1 MNTNL
6 DMLMEYLP
14 FLIPLI
20 LLQIGLAI
28 FSAIHVIRHPHYR
41 FGNQV
46 MWLLIVLFLQFI
58 GPLIYFVF
66 GRGDGNGRTN

>member
-1 MNTNL
+1 MNNDTDL
-6 DMLMEYLP
+6 LMEYLP

-20 LLQIGLAI
+20 ILQLGLAI

-46 MWLLIVLFLQFI
+46 MWLLIVLLIQFI

-66 GRGDGNGRTN
+66 GRGDYNSRTN

>member
-1 MNTNL
+1 MNTDVDL
-6 DMLMEYLP
+6 LIEYLP
-14 FLIPLI
+14 FLIPLVI
-20 LLQIGLAI
+20 LQLGLAI

-46 MWLLIVLFLQFI
+46 MWLLIVLLIQFI

-66 GRGDGNGRTN
+66 GRRDRDGRAH